1 MNTNNNNSPLFPGAE
16 GWMPEGLEKEKKPA
30 AKMLEGLPENLGKA
44 WKDCKVPDF
53 NNPNRPRTCLE
64 VDFPI
69 PQINELAQLEGN
81 AGKPIYQ
88 MSKWWARRRLY
99 YRGKES

>member
-1 MNTNNNNSPLFPGAE
+1 MSDDLFTYGGVELPA
-16 GWMPEGLEKEKKPA
+16 PEPVAKPEKKV
-30 AKMLEGLPENLGKA
+30 KIEDNLPENLGKA

-53 NNPNRPRTCLE
+53 NDPNRPRTCLE

-69 PQINELAQLEGN
+69 TPINELAQLEGN

-88 MSKWWARRRLY
+88 MSKWWARQRLY
-99 YRGKES
+99 YHGKES